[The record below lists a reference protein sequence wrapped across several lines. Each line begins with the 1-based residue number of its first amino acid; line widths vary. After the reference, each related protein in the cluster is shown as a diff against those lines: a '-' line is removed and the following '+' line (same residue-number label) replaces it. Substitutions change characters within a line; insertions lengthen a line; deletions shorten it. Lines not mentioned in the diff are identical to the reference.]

1 MTRLDNLKDVY
12 DHLQKRAPEIIDLA
26 TAETEEEFAAFLDRL
41 LERTAC
47 EMEANSNAFCKLN
60 EVELSAIVA
69 ISLNGMPGIRVI
81 QEGHSNGH
89 VDLTITVNLTSPI
102 QRRLA
107 EAKIEDGP
115 SYHVKGLDQLL
126 GRYSTGRERY
136 AWLLE
141 YVKRAD
147 IKNRLEA
154 IRAHL
159 DKVKP
164 HNQNGDC
171 RDHDQ
176 NLKWFFHSDHLHSSG
191 EQITVTHVGFNLHAP
206 GQSATAP

>member
-1 MTRLDNLKDVY
+1 MTQLDNLKDVY
-12 DHLQKRAPEIIDLA
+12 DHLQKRAPEVIDLA
-26 TAETEEEFAAFLDRL
+26 TAVSEEEFAAFLDRL
-41 LERTAC
+41 LERAAS
-47 EMEANSNAFCKLN
+47 EMEASSNEFCDLD
-60 EVELSAIVA
+60 EVGLSAIVA

-81 QEGHSNGH
+81 REGHSNGH
-89 VDLTITVNLTSPI
+89 VDLTITIDLTSPI

-126 GRYSTGRERY
+126 GRYSTGRDRY

-141 YVKRAD
+141 YVKKPN

-164 HNQNGDC
+164 RNQKGDC

-176 NLKWFFHSDHLHSSG
+176 HLKWFFHSDHLHSSG
-191 EQITVTHVGFNLHAP
+191 EQITVTHVGINLYPPA
-206 GQSATAP
+206 QAAVRT